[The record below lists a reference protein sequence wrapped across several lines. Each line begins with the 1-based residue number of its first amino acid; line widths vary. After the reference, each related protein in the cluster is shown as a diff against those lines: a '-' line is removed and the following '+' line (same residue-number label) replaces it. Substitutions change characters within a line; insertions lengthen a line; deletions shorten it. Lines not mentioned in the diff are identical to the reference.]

1 MRYTEARMGKITTEL
16 LRDINKET
24 IDYRPNFDE
33 TLKEPVVLPARYPN
47 LLANGSSGI
56 AVGMASSIPPNN
68 LVEIIDGTIAQIE
81 NPEINIDE
89 LLTYIKGPDFPT
101 GATIVGKE
109 SIRKAYKS
117 GRGKI
122 KVRANA
128 DIESMPNNKSKIIF
142 TEIPYQVN
150 KARLIEKIAELVKDK
165 KIDGIT
171 DLRDESDRTGM
182 RIVVE
187 IKRDYSPEIV
197 LNNLYKHTQL
207 QNTFSIINIALVNG
221 EPKTLNIKEMIYHY
235 IEHQKTVVTRRTQY
249 DLDKAEARAHLLE
262 GFKIALDNIDEVIK
276 IIRNSYDDAEA
287 KLMARFELSEIQA
300 KAIVDMRLRR
310 LQGLE
315 REKLDAE
322 YADLLEK
329 IKGFKAILADE
340 TLLLDIIKEELEEI
354 KDKYGDERKTQI
366 IADVGEIDLE
376 DLIEEENVCITLTH
390 HGYIKRIPEDTYK
403 RQKRGGKGIKGL
415 KTRDEDFVIDLFTT
429 STHDYLMFFTNK
441 GKTYH
446 IKAYEIPEATRT
458 AKGTAII
465 NILPL
470 SQGERVTAVIPIKKI
485 ENNEQYLIFNTKKG
499 KIKKTVL
506 KEFETNRTTGIIAVK
521 LQEDDELIGVKK
533 TNGKKDL
540 LIVTKKGKAIRFNE
554 DQVRPMGRNT
564 SGVRSI
570 NLADEDEIVSLN
582 IINQEDERKLL
593 LITENGFGKKTKTKL
608 YRNQT
613 RGGKGVITYSL
624 SSKTGDI
631 IGTEIVSSDDEVM
644 IITQGGIIIRTG
656 VEDISTMGRATK
668 GVKVM
673 KMSSGDRVVSTT
685 KVIF

>member
-1 MRYTEARMGKITTEL
+1 
-16 LRDINKET
+16 
-24 IDYRPNFDE
+24 
-33 TLKEPVVLPARYPN
+33 
-47 LLANGSSGI
+47 
-56 AVGMASSIPPNN
+56 
-68 LVEIIDGTIAQIE
+68 
-81 NPEINIDE
+81 
-89 LLTYIKGPDFPT
+89 
-101 GATIVGKE
+101 
-109 SIRKAYKS
+109 
-117 GRGKI
+117 
-122 KVRANA
+122 
-128 DIESMPNNKSKIIF
+128 
-142 TEIPYQVN
+142 
-150 KARLIEKIAELVKDK
+150 
-165 KIDGIT
+165 
-171 DLRDESDRTGM
+171 
-182 RIVVE
+182 
-187 IKRDYSPEIV
+187 
-197 LNNLYKHTQL
+197 
-207 QNTFSIINIALVNG
+207 
-221 EPKTLNIKEMIYHY
+221 
-235 IEHQKTVVTRRTQY
+235 
-249 DLDKAEARAHLLE
+249 
-262 GFKIALDNIDEVIK
+262 
-276 IIRNSYDDAEA
+276 
-287 KLMARFELSEIQA
+287 
-300 KAIVDMRLRR
+300 
-310 LQGLE
+310 
-315 REKLDAE
+315 
-322 YADLLEK
+322 
-329 IKGFKAILADE
+329 
-340 TLLLDIIKEELEEI
+340 
-354 KDKYGDERKTQI
+354 
-366 IADVGEIDLE
+366 
-376 DLIEEENVCITLTH
+376 
-390 HGYIKRIPEDTYK
+390 
-403 RQKRGGKGIKGL
+403 
-415 KTRDEDFVIDLFTT
+415 
-429 STHDYLMFFTNK
+429 
-441 GKTYH
+441 
-446 IKAYEIPEATRT
+446 
-458 AKGTAII
+458 TAII

-540 LIVTKKGKAIRFNE
+540 LIVTRKGKAIRFNE

-593 LITENGFGKKTKTKL
+593 LVTENGFGKKTKTKL